1 MKKLLF
7 SRVVIA
13 GVGLMGGSLGLAIKR
28 QGLAREVVG
37 LVRRRSTIREAKA
50 RGCIDAGTLS
60 IPQAVRDAEMVV
72 LAGPVSST
80 LPLLKAMLPHLPAGC
95 LVTDLGSTKVK
106 LLGHIAGLLPP
117 KPGFDFISSHP
128 MAGSEK
134 AGVQAAR
141 RDLYQGSLCMLIKTP
156 GVNPETLACLKAFWN
171 SVGCREIRIVTPQEH
186 DRWTAAVSHLPHA
199 AAVSLV
205 NLIADLAVRDTGL
218 LEIAATGFLD
228 TTRIAGGLPAMW
240 QDILLNNREEICTV
254 LARFRQKLSRLEG
267 FLRNRE
273 EKSLR
278 QELERAYVFRQGMEG
293 KRHGRK
299 KR

>member
-1 MKKLLF
+1 MLF
-7 SRVVIA
+7 SKAVIA
-13 GVGLMGGSLGLAIKR
+13 GVGLMGGSLGLAMKK

-37 LVRRRSTIREAKA
+37 LVRRVKTIREAKA
-50 RGCIDAGTLS
+50 RGCIDSGTLS
-60 IPQAVRDAEMVV
+60 VPRAVRDADLVI

-80 LPLLKAMLPHLPAGC
+80 LPLLKAMLPHLHAGC

-134 AGVQAAR
+134 AGVLAAR
-141 RDLYQGSLCMLIKTP
+141 QDLYLGSLCMLIKTS
-156 GVNPETLACLKAFWN
+156 GVNMAALAPLKALWR
-171 SVGCREIRIVTPQEH
+171 SVGCRKIKVVTPQEH

-199 AAVSLV
+199 VAVGLV
-205 NLIADLAVRDTGL
+205 NLIVDLAARDTGL
-218 LEIAATGFLD
+218 MEIASTGFLD

-254 LARFRQKLSRLEG
+254 LVRFKKKLSRLEG

-273 EKSLR
+273 ETSLR
-278 QELERAYVFRQGMEG
+278 QELERAYAFRQGMEG
-293 KRHGRK
+293 KKNGRK
-299 KR
+299 KG